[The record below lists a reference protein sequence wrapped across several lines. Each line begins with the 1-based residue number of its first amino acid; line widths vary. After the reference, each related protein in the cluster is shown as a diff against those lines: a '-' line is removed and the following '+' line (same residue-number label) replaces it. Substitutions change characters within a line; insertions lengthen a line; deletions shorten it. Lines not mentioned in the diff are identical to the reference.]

1 MSKRSLF
8 QMEETQ
14 DSGEIYSYEESS
26 DYTYDAPDAQVYFS
40 EPEDIVD
47 AYQLQWFLMNGEERM
62 ADINT
67 YRGLQGI
74 HCYIE
79 NEFYVDTL

>member
-1 MSKRSLF
+1 
-8 QMEETQ
+8 
-14 DSGEIYSYEESS
+14 
-26 DYTYDAPDAQVYFS
+26 
-40 EPEDIVD
+40 
-47 AYQLQWFLMNGEERM
+47 MNGEERM